1 MPGWSPNV
9 GQILAYRQGKPV
21 TAKPVTE
28 VITGG
33 GGGGKWSSPVRTMP
47 LPMPDTSAAFQ
58 SGRPVTVT
66 DTHLAESFVPG
77 LQGRGS
83 GLGLFIHPQT
93 GKWVSFQELPTDS
106 SGKRQALGQQDGNP
120 FVNRSG
126 TIELADRPSQ
136 DSGIRGFL
144 NPEGILPVLAAA
156 APLVLGALAPGAA
169 AAGAAGTAASAAAP
183 EIGAGLFAGGV
194 EQAAL
199 GASPGLLG
207 GVAEAAPLTMAGVGA
222 SNFAAPALG
231 GGSQM
236 ASSGLMDWLGKP
248 TVQVAGQLASAGLQG
263 YAANQ
268 ASQQQAQA
276 AQAGIEEQRRQFD
289 ATRQALA
296 PFAATGESVLGN
308 FAPYMGAGLQAFQQ
322 QQELAGLRGPQAQ
335 RAMISNL
342 EASPEY
348 QALARQGEEAILQ
361 RASAT
366 GGLRGG
372 NVQAALA
379 QFRPAMLQQLIDQQ
393 YQRLGGFAGTGLQT
407 TSQLASMGQSAAA
420 QQGQFGANAASNI
433 GNLLAQQGQA
443 QALGTVGMARSAAQ
457 ALNIPAAMQEYQAGR
472 DLYRT

>member
-1 MPGWSPNV
+1 MAALSQQGLRTLQARNGRMAGAGAPGGAMGSAEQYMQG
-9 GQILAYRQGKPV
+9 GQVVPV
-21 TAKPVTE
+21 TPE
-28 VITGG
+28 IYG
-33 GGGGKWSSPVRTMP
+33 SSF
-47 LPMPDTSAAFQ
+47 LNSGSQAA
-58 SGRPVTVT
+58 
-66 DTHLAESFVPG
+66 
-77 LQGRGS
+77 
-83 GLGLFIHPQT
+83 FIHPQT
-93 GKWVSFQELPTDS
+93 GQWVSFSQLPV
-106 SGKRQALGQQDGNP
+106 GANGQRMTVAQPDGMP
-120 FVNRSG
+120 LVNRG
-126 TIELADRPSQ
+126 AEGGVGPARLPSQ

-144 NPEGILPVLAAA
+144 NPEGTLPVLAAA
-156 APLVLGALAPGAA
+156 APLALSAFAPGAA
-169 AAGAAGTAASAAAP
+169 AASAAGTAASAAAP

-222 SNFAAPALG
+222 ANFAAPALG

-236 ASSGLMDWLGKP
+236 ASSGLMDWLGSKAG
-248 TVQVAGQLASAGLQG
+248 QAAGQLASAGIQG
-263 YAANQ
+263 YAANRG
-268 ASQQQAQA
+268 SQQQAQA

-296 PFAATGESVLGN
+296 PFAATGQSVLGN

-407 TSQLASMGQSAAA
+407 TSQLASMGQSAAG
-420 QQGQFGANAASNI
+420 QTGQFGANAASNI
-433 GNLLAQQGQA
+433 GNLLASQGQA
-443 QALGTVGMARSAAQ
+443 QALGTVGTSRAISQ
-457 ALNIPAAMQEYQAGR
+457 ALNIPATLQQYQAGR
-472 DLYRT
+472 DLFRT